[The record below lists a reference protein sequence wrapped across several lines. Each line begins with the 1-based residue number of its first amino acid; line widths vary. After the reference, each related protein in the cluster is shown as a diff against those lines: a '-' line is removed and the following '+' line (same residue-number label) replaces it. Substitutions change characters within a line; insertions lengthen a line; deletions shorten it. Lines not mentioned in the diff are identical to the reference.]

1 MKKLLF
7 VTIALV
13 AMSSIPA
20 VAADMRARPAP
31 VYKAAPAAMV
41 AAYNWTGF
49 YLGGQAGYQWSAEDH
64 TVAST
69 GTTTVGPFPFDSKGA
84 VYGGHAG
91 FNWQTGQ
98 WVFGIEGDY
107 EGSSVDGFTAVAPF
121 GLASTFAFDQKWQA
135 SLRGRL
141 GWAFWDRGMVYA
153 TGGVA
158 WAKFNNTGIFDVL
171 GVGPGPQAET
181 WSDTVHG
188 WTIGAGVEWALLPNW
203 NNWTGRVEYRYTD
216 FDGFSIPST
225 TVPGATVTTDNLKFH
240 TVRIGLSYR
249 FGDWGKGPMVA
260 RY

>member
-20 VAADMRARPAP
+20 VAADLRAKPAP
-31 VYKAAPAAMV
+31 VYKAAPAL
-41 AAYNWTGF
+41 AAPYNWTGL
-49 YLGGQAGYQWSAEDH
+49 YVGGQVGYQWSAEDH
-64 TVAST
+64 TISSS
-69 GTTTVGPFPFDSKGA
+69 GTTTVGPFPFASKGA

-91 FNWQTGQ
+91 FNWQFGQ
-98 WVFGIEGDY
+98 WVAGIEGDY
-107 EGSSVDGFTAVAPF
+107 EGSSVDGFTAVAPL

-141 GWAFWDRGMVYA
+141 GWAWWDGGMVYA
-153 TGGVA
+153 TGGIA
-158 WAKFNNTGIFDVL
+158 WSKFDNVGIFDVT
-171 GVGPGPQAET
+171 GART
-181 WSDTVHG
+181 TDIWSSGTLTG
-188 WTIGAGVEWALLPNW
+188 WTIGAGVEWAFSPSWPNL
-203 NNWTGRVEYRYTD
+203 TGRVEYRYTD
-216 FDGFSIPST
+216 FGDFTFASVA
-225 TVPGATVTTDNLKFH
+225 VPGATVLTDKLTFH